1 MKIQP
6 FQLERYF
13 AQYEFSAPYLLS
25 PSDCEPFTLEEL
37 LALSGPET
45 RRLWDNLWLGYTES
59 RGLPALREEAA
70 ALYEHITP
78 EDLLI
83 LTPEEGIFIA
93 MNVLLNPGDHVIAT
107 FPGYQSLYQL
117 AESLGCSVS
126 RWMPR
131 MQEGRVFFDVNDLE
145 NLVREDT
152 RLLVF
157 NFPHNPTGALPTAE
171 EYRRILALA
180 EDRGLYVFSDEMYR
194 FLEYDPRDRLP
205 SASDL
210 YPNAVSLFG
219 VSKSFALPGLRIGW
233 LATRNQEVMAQLAS
247 FKDYT
252 TICSARPVRFLALA
266 ALRAREQVF
275 QRNLEII
282 GTNLNVLD
290 NFFAQHAQTFR
301 WARPKAG
308 QLPSPNTSAPRGSRP
323 FVPVW
328 SKRKAS
334 CCACRR
340 V

>member
-45 RRLWDNLWLGYTES
+45 RKLWDNLWLGYTES

-78 EDLLI
+78 EDFLI

-131 MQEGRVFFDVNDLE
+131 MQEGQVFFDVNDLE

-219 VSKSFALPGLRIGW
+219 VSKSFCPAGFAHRLAGNAQPGGNGTACQFQGLHHHLLQR
-233 LATRNQEVMAQLAS
+233 AQ
-247 FKDYT
+247 
-252 TICSARPVRFLALA
+252 
-266 ALRAREQVF
+266 
-275 QRNLEII
+275 
-282 GTNLNVLD
+282 
-290 NFFAQHAQTFR
+290 
-301 WARPKAG
+301 
-308 QLPSPNTSAPRGSRP
+308 
-323 FVPVW
+323 
-328 SKRKAS
+328 
-334 CCACRR
+334 
-340 V
+340 